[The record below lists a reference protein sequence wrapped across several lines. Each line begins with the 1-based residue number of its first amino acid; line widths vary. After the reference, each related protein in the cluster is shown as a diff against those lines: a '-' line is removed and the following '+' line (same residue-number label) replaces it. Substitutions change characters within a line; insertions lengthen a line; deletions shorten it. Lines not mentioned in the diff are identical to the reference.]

1 MYLAADHTLNLIDQ
15 ALPHGHDSGSMRAAI
30 REAFAN
36 NAPVEHIATRARTTI
51 AGVLA
56 VIDEMYAEPVAC

>member
-1 MYLAADHTLNLIDQ
+1 MYLAADHTLTLIDQ
-15 ALPHGHDSGSMRAAI
+15 AVARSDSATLRAAI
-30 REAFAN
+30 RAAFVG

-56 VIDEMYAEPVAC
+56 VIDEMYAEPAAC